1 MIRKNLRWMAAVLV
15 ASNLILASPS
25 VLLANSGKNAGSDPS
40 ESVETTTPIKH
51 VIVIFDENI
60 SFDHYFATY
69 PFATNPPGEPPFEAD
84 PKTPRVNNLLSA
96 GLLDENPN
104 STQPFRMDTGV
115 ASVTCD
121 MNHSYTPEQMAD
133 DHGLM
138 DAFPANT
145 GSPANSVSP
154 PCNDY
159 GKGTGDVMGY
169 FDGNTVQ
176 GIWNYAQHFAMSDNS
191 YSSMFGPSTVGALN
205 LIAGTTEG
213 GVLDT
218 KEVNGTA
225 VKSGS
230 GIIANSM
237 FSGPILG
244 DVRPLNDQCVLTDPG
259 LQGAKMAS
267 IAPGN
272 KNVGDLLNAKN
283 ITWGWF
289 QGGFAPTSFA
299 PVTGFAVCGAFHVG
313 LAGTDGVGSN
323 QNSSDGDYIPHHE
336 PFQYFTSTQNLAHT
350 QPSDPALIG
359 TSGDGANHQY
369 DLSFFTTALNE
380 GRLPSVT
387 YLKAAAYQDGHPGY
401 SDPIDEQVFVVGVIN
416 AVMMSPYW
424 HDTAIFIAYDDSD
437 GWYDHVL
444 GPIVNQSAVADDA
457 LAGPGNCGSATTDT
471 QGQCGFG
478 PRQPLLVIS
487 PFARR
492 NYVDH
497 QATDQSSILRFIED
511 NWNLGRIGGNSSD
524 VKAGTLNGLFD
535 FNDGHNSTLILDPA
549 TGVILPHQP
558 E

>member
-1 MIRKNLRWMAAVLV
+1 MIRKNLRLMASVLL
-15 ASNLILASPS
+15 ASNLVLASPS
-25 VLLANSGKNAGSDPS
+25 VMFGDNRNRQFVDSAA
-40 ESVETTTPIKH
+40 VYQTTTPVKH

-69 PFATNPPGEPPFEAD
+69 PFATNPVGEPPFIGRPE
-84 PKTPRVNNLLSA
+84 TPRVNNLLSG

-104 STQPFRMDTGV
+104 STMPFRMDAGA

-121 MNHSYTPEQMAD
+121 MNHSYTPEQKAD

-145 GSPANSVSP
+145 GSAASSVSP

-176 GIWNYAQHFAMSDNS
+176 ALWNYAQHFAMSDNS
-191 YSSMFGPSTVGALN
+191 YSTMFGPSTVGAIN

-213 GVLDT
+213 AVLDT
-218 KEVNGTA
+218 KEVNGTT
-225 VKSGS
+225 VTSGS
-230 GIIANSM
+230 GVIANSL
-237 FSGPILG
+237 FSGPLIG

-267 IAPGN
+267 ISAGN
-272 KNVGDLLNAKN
+272 KNVGDLLNAQN

-289 QGGFAPTSFA
+289 QGGFAPSGHA
-299 PVTGFAVCGAFHVG
+299 PVTGLAICATSHSG

-350 QPSDPALIG
+350 QPSNPSLIG
-359 TSGDGANHQY
+359 TSTDGANHQY
-369 DLSFFTTALNE
+369 DLSAFWTALGE
-380 GRLPSVT
+380 DRLPAVA
-387 YLKAAAYQDGHPGY
+387 YLKAAAFQDGHPGY
-401 SDPIDEQVFVVGVIN
+401 SDPIDEQVWIVGVIN
-416 AVMMSPYW
+416 AVMNSPYW
-424 HDTAIFIAYDDSD
+424 ADTAIVIAYDDSD

-457 LAGPGNCGSATTDT
+457 LAGPGSCGSSTTTT
-471 QGQCGFG
+471 QGQCGYG

-487 PFARR
+487 PFSRD

-497 QATDQSSILRFIED
+497 QPTDQSSILRFIED
-511 NWNLGRIGGNSSD
+511 NWSLGRIGGNSSD
-524 VKAGTLNGLFD
+524 VKAGTLNGMFNFD
-535 FNDGHNSTLILDPA
+535 RNNPPLILDPA
-549 TGVILPHQP
+549 TGVILHP
-558 E
+558 EK